1 MKQNADFNEGI
12 SQAYS
17 TATLLPNPKIFDHL
31 WELSNEVLCKDFPQ
45 GASEWPKDKVLDF

>member
-17 TATLLPNPKIFDHL
+17 TATLLSTPKFLTPNKSFQMMYYKRIFLKGH
-31 WELSNEVLCKDFPQ
+31 ENYQ
-45 GASEWPKDKVLDF
+45 G